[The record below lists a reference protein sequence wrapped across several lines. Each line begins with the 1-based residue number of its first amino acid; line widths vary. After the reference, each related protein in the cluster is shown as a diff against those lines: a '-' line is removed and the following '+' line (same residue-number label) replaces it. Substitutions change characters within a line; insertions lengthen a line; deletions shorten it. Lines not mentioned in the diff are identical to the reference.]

1 MKITKKQ
8 FEEYWQKKGR
18 LMRIKNAERF
28 YQNLADKIEEYGTTS
43 DLDEYVVTLRKGKE
57 ITRKVV
63 VDFYYYLEKY
73 TSVGKPDSNLY
84 DIHFYDYPFERQLEG
99 YIDGIHA
106 CTFASRRDKEK
117 ESFNRVS
124 SEYGIVLFR
133 GMKETYPEMSDEDI
147 MEYLRKCGRR

>member
-18 LMRIKNAERF
+18 FLRIKNAERF

-63 VDFYYYLEKY
+63 VDFYDYL
-73 TSVGKPDSNLY
+73 
-84 DIHFYDYPFERQLEG
+84 
-99 YIDGIHA
+99 
-106 CTFASRRDKEK
+106 
-117 ESFNRVS
+117 
-124 SEYGIVLFR
+124 
-133 GMKETYPEMSDEDI
+133 
-147 MEYLRKCGRR
+147 